1 MANEKHLK
9 LLCDVEAW
17 NRWRSEGSPY
27 KPDLRGADLRGAH
40 LSGVNLTSADLR
52 GAELRGVFLHEA
64 DLTRADLRGADLY
77 EADLYKAILRG
88 ADLRGANLRE
98 ANLWETDLREA
109 NLKGVE
115 NFHIKQL
122 HAVKTICQAKLD
134 PWLLDAINKDYPRLL
149 EMPKELAPSDKR

>member
-17 NRWRSEGSPY
+17 NRWRSEGSLY

-40 LSGVNLTSADLR
+40 LSGVNLTSAD
-52 GAELRGVFLHEA
+52 
-64 DLTRADLRGADLY
+64 
-77 EADLYKAILRG
+77 LRG

-134 PWLLDAINKDYPRLL
+134 PCLLDAINKDYPRLL